1 MRKSV
6 KLAATGAALG
16 GLAWL
21 VAPGRASEEA
31 KAPFLRRN
39 FAHRGLHTPDRSVP
53 ENSLAAFRAAVEA
66 GYGIEMDIHLTLDDQ
81 LAVFHDD
88 TLLRMCGAAVHI
100 QSRTMA
106 QLREYPLADTEE
118 RIPTLAEALA
128 AVNGAVPIILE
139 LKTGLRN
146 EVLCRKA
153 LEQIRAYKG
162 PLCVESFDPLIV
174 GWFKKNAPEI
184 LRGQLS
190 CHELRSAG
198 PAAGF
203 ALGQLLTNAISRPQ
217 FLAYGLGGKTLG
229 ARLCEAMGAMRVA
242 WTSRT
247 PGPQEEND
255 AVIFEFYRP
264 AAEY

>member
-53 ENSLAAFRAAVEA
+53 ENSLAAFRAAAAA
-66 GYGIEMDIHLTLDDQ
+66 GYGIEMDVHLTLDDQ

-88 TLLRMCGAAVHI
+88 TLVRMCGAAVHV
-100 QSRTMA
+100 QSCTLA
-106 QLREYPLADTEE
+106 QLREYPLAETDE
-118 RIPTLAEALA
+118 RIPSLSEVLSL
-128 AVNGAVPIILE
+128 VGGRVPIILE

-146 EVLCRKA
+146 ELLCQKV
-153 LEQIRAYKG
+153 LEQIRAYPG

-190 CHELRSAG
+190 CRELRGVG
-198 PAAGF
+198 PAAGL
-203 ALGQLLTNAISRPQ
+203 ALGQVLTNVIARPQ
-217 FLAYGLGGKTLG
+217 FLAYGLGKKTLG

-242 WTSRT
+242 WTSRY
-247 PGPQEEND
+247 PGPQAGND

-264 AAEY
+264 EADY